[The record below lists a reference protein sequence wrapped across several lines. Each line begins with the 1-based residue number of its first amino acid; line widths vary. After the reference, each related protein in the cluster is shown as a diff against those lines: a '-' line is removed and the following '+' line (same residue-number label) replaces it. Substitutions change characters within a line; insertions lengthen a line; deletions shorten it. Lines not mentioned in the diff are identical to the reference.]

1 MSKMWGWQTRCR
13 AKMLFRSPVLTS
25 LTFLLFLDWQLE
37 INPDLRILTECRMRT
52 VLENPSYS
60 KVWLYLGLLWE
71 QSKCLNKLTFL
82 IAGEMKVTKYLS
94 EILASNSISLLE
106 KQQFEWKT
114 NKQKTTKK
122 PKRENCL
129 KRVLQILKAIC
140 FAMCQMSVHT
150 DVLVAEKTGMV
161 T

>member
-1 MSKMWGWQTRCR
+1 
-13 AKMLFRSPVLTS
+13 MLFRSPVLTS

-71 QSKCLNKLTFL
+71 QSKCLKKLTFL

-106 KQQFEWKT
+106 KQQFE
-114 NKQKTTKK
+114 
-122 PKRENCL
+122 
-129 KRVLQILKAIC
+129 
-140 FAMCQMSVHT
+140 
-150 DVLVAEKTGMV
+150 
-161 T
+161 